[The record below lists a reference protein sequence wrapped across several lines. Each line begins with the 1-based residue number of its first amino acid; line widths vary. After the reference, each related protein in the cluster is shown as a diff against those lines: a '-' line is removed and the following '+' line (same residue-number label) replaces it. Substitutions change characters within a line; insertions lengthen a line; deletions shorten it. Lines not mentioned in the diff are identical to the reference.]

1 MTAAT
6 ATTTG
11 RRARR
16 RERRGADSQPFPSPS
31 GLVPGLPPTSAPP
44 GQPRWMQRVFPG
56 HDIAGPKARL
66 GFVWFLLLCGAV
78 YAGLVA
84 LGALYGLIAGIAAL
98 QICREW
104 KAVGRQPSRLVAGP
118 VALLIPLSASI
129 SLALP
134 GLLALA
140 ATVLAVV
147 AALFRRRR
155 RTPLFDAAGT
165 TVRATVFHALG
176 AAAVLVTY
184 RASIAGALIL
194 FVWVCA
200 YEMGDF
206 LVGSESGSALLGPIA
221 GMIAVGVF
229 TFTVAVFQL
238 SPFRDPV
245 HAAVFGGLVAVLCP
259 LSQLVSS
266 LLLPTAR
273 ASAPALRRLDS
284 LLLTAP
290 VYVWLL
296 WSYLAV

>member
-1 MTAAT
+1 MT
-6 ATTTG
+6 ATTQG
-11 RRARR
+11 RRSRR
-16 RERRGADSQPFPSPS
+16 RERRGVDSQPFPST
-31 GLVPGLPPTSAPP
+31 GLVPGIPSTTAPP

-56 HDIAGPKARL
+56 HDISGPKVRM
-66 GFVWFLLLCGAV
+66 GFLWFLFLCGAV

-84 LGALYGLIAGIAAL
+84 LGALYGLIAGVAAL
-98 QICREW
+98 QMCREW
-104 KAVGRQPSRLVAGP
+104 KAVGRQPSRLVAGL
-118 VALLIPLSASI
+118 VALLIPLSASV

-140 ATVLAVV
+140 ATVLAVL

-165 TVRATVFHALG
+165 TVRCTVFHALG
-176 AAAVLVTY
+176 AAAVLVAY
-184 RASIAGALIL
+184 RASIAGAIIL
-194 FVWVCA
+194 LVWVCA

-206 LVGSESGSALLGPIA
+206 LVGSESGSTLLGPIA

-259 LSQLVSS
+259 LSQLAAS

-273 ASAPALRRLDS
+273 SSAPALRRLDS

-290 VYVWLL
+290 VFVWLL
-296 WSYLAV
+296 WSYLAA